1 MMNWTYRVSRDRTS
15 NKRARTQVKKI
26 KNRGKSLKK
35 VMGKPQNRKKSNKIN
50 MNNNISKMM
59 KLMLKIRRRNH
70 KKIIKNS
77 MNKSL

>member
-1 MMNWTYRVSRDRTS
+1 
-15 NKRARTQVKKI
+15 
-26 KNRGKSLKK
+26 
-35 VMGKPQNRKKSNKIN
+35 MGKPQNRKKSNKIN

-77 MNKSL
+77 MNKNLQKNPKGKKKFKILK

>member
-1 MMNWTYRVSRDRTS
+1 
-15 NKRARTQVKKI
+15 
-26 KNRGKSLKK
+26 
-35 VMGKPQNRKKSNKIN
+35 MGKPQNRKKSNKIN

-59 KLMLKIRRRNH
+59 KLKLKIRRRKH